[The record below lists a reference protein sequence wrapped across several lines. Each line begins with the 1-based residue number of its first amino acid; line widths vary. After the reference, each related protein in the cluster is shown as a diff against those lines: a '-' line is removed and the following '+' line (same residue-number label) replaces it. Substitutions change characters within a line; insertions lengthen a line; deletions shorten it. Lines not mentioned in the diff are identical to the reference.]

1 MAPKPL
7 SSDWLKQFSD
17 PYATLGLSV
26 AADERRLLKRYRQ
39 VAKRLHPDVQANN
52 DAATQEFAK
61 QVITRLVNP
70 AYQRL
75 KIDKTRSETLATL
88 RFKVRRLT
96 RQSRLKPTSKL
107 AEKLFKVI
115 EAEVDVFY
123 EQSLDQLAEQ
133 QYDSPQTF
141 EEITPQLAELNLV
154 YLRRKMGEPV
164 IREKRT
170 GLVAA
175 STVPPGPT
183 GQPQANQHN
192 SAQNNGNTTLPTNYA
207 ERHIERAQEYLQKGN
222 HNQAVQELRDAIR
235 IEPNNSNYHAL
246 LGRAYLVQKLGGMA
260 KVHFRQALKLDKNN
274 ALAQKYAKQLGIE
287 LQSSQGSQA
296 NGKGKRQGNRGLFG
310 LFQKK

>member
-1 MAPKPL
+1 MAPEPL
-7 SSDWLKQFSD
+7 SHDWLKQFSD

-52 DAATQEFAK
+52 DESTQELAR
-61 QVITRLVNP
+61 QIITRLVNP

-75 KIDKTRSETLATL
+75 KIDKSRSETLATL

-96 RQSRLKPTSKL
+96 RQSQLNPTSDL
-107 AEKLFKVI
+107 AKALFK
-115 EAEVDVFY
+115 AADTEVDVFY
-123 EQSLDQLAEQ
+123 EQALDQLAEG
-133 QYDSPQTF
+133 QYESVETF
-141 EEITPQLAELNLV
+141 EQITPQLAELNLV

-175 STVPPGPT
+175 STVPTAPV
-183 GQPQANQHN
+183 GQPKHQPND
-192 SAQNNGNTTLPTNYA
+192 AQSNGKAPLPPNYA

-235 IEPNNSNYHAL
+235 IEPSNSHFHSL
-246 LGRAYLVQKLGGMA
+246 LGRAYLMQKLEGMA
-260 KVHFRQALKLDKNN
+260 KVHFRQALKLDSNN
-274 ALAQKYAKQLGIE
+274 ALARKYAPRLGIE
-287 LQSSQGSQA
+287 LQSA
-296 NGKGKRQGNRGLFG
+296 PNGNTKGKRQGNRGFFG